1 MIITKCSGS
10 ASHQHSLPGM
20 ADEETDKLMEP
31 RSSTEN
37 DRKIRIN
44 ISREKIC
51 EEDERGLSKSS
62 SRSSMLSKC
71 SDERHLSDCHE
82 GGQELLY
89 SPANTVKSSSTEHLT
104 ERQSNPS
111 RWSGI
116 EVNPLYDAHQ
126 HKRRKSLSSRLFRQM
141 SFGTNNDKSPNIFP
155 KRMSRKGDDGSQ
167 AGGLDDP
174 DGILVTKSEF
184 LEKWSSVPEQITEPY
199 NLDTEEN
206 VIHYLAREGK
216 LDVLKDLFA
225 RLKSTPY
232 FYQALKAKDRFGQT
246 PMLSAINSP
255 ENRNEIMKFF
265 LKMILEHNQDETLQ
279 EIAVFHSNKHNDTI
293 LTLLMKNN
301 EVFRETMGLF
311 FNVFCQYFNKRN
323 GRSQGLYRIICQ
335 ILQPNSCEANA
346 KSISDI
352 IHQLSLVDPTFFQE
366 ENHLFSYK
374 NPKTKSNV
382 LMELAKNAK
391 DDALREILVNRQTY
405 R

>member
-1 MIITKCSGS
+1 ME
-10 ASHQHSLPGM
+10 
-20 ADEETDKLMEP
+20 DEESDKLMEI
-31 RSSTEN
+31 RTEPES
-37 DRKIRIN
+37 RIRIN
-44 ISREKIC
+44 VSCEKIC
-51 EEDERGLSKSS
+51 EEEETRLSKSS
-62 SRSSMLSKC
+62 SRSSLLSKC
-71 SDERHLSDCHE
+71 SDDRHLSDC
-82 GGQELLY
+82 QDPEL
-89 SPANTVKSSSTEHLT
+89 ANMKSTSTEQLT
-104 ERQSNPS
+104 DRQNSS

-116 EVNPLYDAHQ
+116 EVNPLYDVQH

-141 SFGTNNDKSPNIFP
+141 SFGNNHDKSPNILS
-155 KRMSRKGDDGSQ
+155 KRISRKMEDGS
-167 AGGLDDP
+167 AGGGLDDP
-174 DGILVTKSEF
+174 DGTLVTKSEF
-184 LEKWSSVPEQITEPY
+184 LEKWRSVPEQITEPY

-216 LDVLKDLFA
+216 LDVLRDLYHHLKD
-225 RLKSTPY
+225 TPY
-232 FYQALKAKDRFGQT
+232 FYQALCAKDRFGQT

-255 ENRNEIMKFF
+255 ENRNEILKFF
-265 LKMILEHNQDETLQ
+265 LKMILEDNSDETLQ

-301 EVFRETMGLF
+301 EVFRETMELF
-311 FNVFCQYFNKRN
+311 FTVFCGYFNKRN
-323 GRSQGLYRIICQ
+323 AQSEGLYRIICQ

-352 IHQLSLVDPTFFQE
+352 IHQLFLVDQTFFKE

-382 LMELAKNAK
+382 LMELAKNTK